1 MDGFDGQEGRKPVKA
16 SEEDVV
22 GHKEG
27 STRKEVDLF
36 GPYDSFTCLTEHA
49 ARVQHTYK
57 MHTLH
62 SEPQIWQNQIAQCHR
77 GLTQMWTYVH
87 TVYACNKVRSLR

>member
-1 MDGFDGQEGRKPVKA
+1 MRREETVKV

-36 GPYDSFTCLTEHA
+36 RPYDSFTCLTEHA
-49 ARVQHTYK
+49 ARVRRTYE
-57 MHTLH
+57 MHTLR
-62 SEPQIWQNQIAQCHR
+62 ATDR
-77 GLTQMWTYVH
+77 LDKT
-87 TVYACNKVRSLR
+87 SL